1 MRIELL
7 ADLAFVLVVFL
18 YVLHCDSERLVVDVF
33 HMALQVELR
42 SEDLWALVAGKDD
55 LFFLFFYDQF
65 RVLRDGN
72 LDLLVLLLFWLHVRL
87 NLCIYCRGLHWCSN
101 HLHLRSRYLQL

>member
-1 MRIELL
+1 MGIELL

-18 YVLHCDSERLVVDVF
+18 DVLNCDSQRLVVDVF
-33 HMALQVELR
+33 HMTLQVEVRPKDLR
-42 SEDLWALVAGKDD
+42 ALVADKDC
-55 LFFLFFYDQF
+55 LFFLFFYHH
-65 RVLRDGN
+65 LWLLSEGN
-72 LDLLVLLLFWLHVRL
+72 LDLLILLLFWLHVRL

>member
-1 MRIELL
+1 MRVKLL

-18 YVLHCDSERLVVDVF
+18 DVLDCDSQRLVVDVF
-33 HMALQVELR
+33 DMALQVEVR
-42 SEDLWALVAGKDD
+42 SEDLWALVTGKDD

-72 LDLLVLLLFWLHVRL
+72 LDLLVLLLFWFNVRL
-87 NLCIYCRGLHWCSN
+87 NLCVNCRGLHWCCN